1 MWFTLACLVLLYIV
15 YLIQS
20 KQRIFNS
27 YLHNKANMII
37 DRQIILEEKERLERE
52 KESVSLL
59 RQEIELERTRLALPL
74 QTELDL
80 LEKINKAKAN
90 AAIIEINRVQG
101 LADIEIK
108 KQKDLA
114 DVATKKATKL
124 ANIQVEKILEEKML
138 DFDDYKL
145 AKCTAIQAD
154 AAALQYK
161 IKANAEYVKQFM
173 RQEDFNGTHDDDY
186 TIRTPEPPYEV

>member
-1 MWFTLACLVLLYIV
+1 
-15 YLIQS
+15 
-20 KQRIFNS
+20 
-27 YLHNKANMII
+27 MII

-101 LADIEIK
+101 LADTF
-108 KQKDLA
+108 A
-114 DVATKKATKL
+114 KL
-124 ANIQVEKILEEKML
+124 RYTFESENARHLN
-138 DFDDYKL
+138 KL
-145 AKCTAIQAD
+145 IFWAK
-154 AAALQYK
+154 
-161 IKANAEYVKQFM
+161 
-173 RQEDFNGTHDDDY
+173 R
-186 TIRTPEPPYEV
+186 

>member
-1 MWFTLACLVLLYIV
+1 
-15 YLIQS
+15 
-20 KQRIFNS
+20 
-27 YLHNKANMII
+27 MII

-124 ANIQVEKILEEKML
+124 ANIQVEKILEEKTL

-145 AKCTAIQAD
+145 AKCTVIQAD

-161 IKANAEYVKQFM
+161 IQANAEYVKQLM
-173 RQEDFNGTHDDDY
+173 RQENYNGTYDDDY